1 MPRHDVNAF
10 MRWVNMNVDAHAAY
24 IADTSATVADWE
36 RLGAR
41 EVPDPDPTPVGGR
54 LTDEERDALVARD
67 FGALY
72 EMGAHPYLLWSFTEA
87 VHLHELPREEIVR
100 RFRER
105 VADSGYPDFAT

>member
-1 MPRHDVNAF
+1 
-10 MRWVNMNVDAHAAY
+10 MRWVNMDAAAHRAY
-24 IADTSATVADWE
+24 IADTAATVAEWE
-36 RLGAR
+36 RMGAAQ
-41 EVPDPDPTPVGGR
+41 VPDPIPVPIGGR
-54 LTDEERDALVARD
+54 LDDVERAALVDRD

-105 VADSGYPDFAT
+105 VAGSGYPDFAT